1 MKKLG
6 LGFIALLAVGATYY
20 FTVGSAQITEQIKTK
35 LDTEIQQLQSS
46 GFKVEKQESSEKR
59 AELMI
64 TVDEPQKVQQ
74 YLLAQGESVS
84 LEDLK
89 QLQGMRFKMKL
100 EYLPTV
106 KDALAMDIY
115 LDALPN
121 NITKD
126 LGIDQNSSTIQSI
139 KKMLKEGKVMAHV
152 NINKLLSSF
161 DGYVKDIDQTF
172 KEEQKTHL
180 LLKGLTFK
188 GKMDENEIT
197 TFSQKL
203 ETLAFEV
210 DDEVKMTLSDIE
222 TAIETSDTKTDI
234 DYQINAIDLNINA
247 EKKLDLKF
255 KEITGDSKDIK
266 RAKLLDNQ
274 SQFKIVSITFNDA
287 GKESLLHDIQI
298 NSTTK
303 NVDIKA
309 LEELQSYSAEKE
321 SNPEPFKAFVPILK
335 AFTQSDLSM
344 DISKLSIGSI
354 TTEGKTFDGINL
366 SSQLKL
372 NKDFKWEG
380 VEANPMLLMKLPDV
394 KANIAL
400 SNELFNMMAKT
411 PQAMMIMMMAQ
422 PVDKNGTKVYDI
434 EFNQGSLKLN
444 GKPFM

>member
-6 LGFIALLAVGATYY
+6 LGFIALLVVGATYY

-35 LDTEIQQLQSS
+35 LDTKIQQLQSS

-59 AELMI
+59 EELMI
-64 TVDEPQKVQQ
+64 TVDEPQKVHQ

-84 LEDLK
+84 LEDIK
-89 QLQGMRFKMKL
+89 QLQGMRLKMEL
-100 EYLPTV
+100 AYLPTV

-115 LDALPN
+115 LDTLPN
-121 NITKD
+121 NITKE
-126 LGIDQNSSTIQSI
+126 LGIDQNSSTLQRINQ
-139 KKMLKEGKVMAHV
+139 MLKEGKVMAHV
-152 NINKLLSSF
+152 NINKLLSGF
-161 DGYVKDIDQTF
+161 DGYVKDIDETF
-172 KEEQKTHL
+172 KEEQETHL
-180 LLKGLTFK
+180 LLKGLTFQ
-188 GKMDENEIT
+188 GKMDEQKIT
-197 TFSQKL
+197 AFSQKL
-203 ETLAFEV
+203 ETLAFDIDHEL
-210 DDEVKMTLSDIE
+210 KMTFANIATEIE
-222 TAIETSDTKTDI
+222 KSQTETEI
-234 DYQINAIDLNINA
+234 DYKIKTIDLNINA
-247 EKKLDLKF
+247 EKKLDLQF
-255 KEITGDSKDIK
+255 KEIEGDSKDIK
-266 RAKLLDNQ
+266 RGELLDNQ
-274 SQFKIVSITFNDA
+274 SQFKIASISFNEA
-287 GKESLLHDIQI
+287 GKMNLLHDIQI

-309 LEELQSYSAEKE
+309 LEELQSYAAEKE

-344 DISKLSIGSI
+344 DISKLAIGSI

-380 VEANPMLLMKLPDV
+380 VEANPMLLMKLPNL
-394 KANIAL
+394 KANIEL
-400 SNELFNMMAKT
+400 SNELFNMMAQT
-411 PQAMMIMMMAQ
+411 PQAMMIMLMAQ